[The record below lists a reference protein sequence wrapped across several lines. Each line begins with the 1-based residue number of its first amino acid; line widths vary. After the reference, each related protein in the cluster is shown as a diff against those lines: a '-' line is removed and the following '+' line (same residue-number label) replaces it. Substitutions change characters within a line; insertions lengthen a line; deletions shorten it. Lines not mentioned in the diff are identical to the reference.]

1 MTYQEQRYTLNGD
14 VDEEK
19 TKSAYIVGDVEH
31 RSLDM
36 TWLNLLV
43 LTGAGLRYQALV
55 RNSSFPLGQEPTL
68 ARSCWHEK
76 RRGET
81 DEYGEKAFEE
91 EDVAPG
97 VDDH

>member
-1 MTYQEQRYTLNGD
+1 MTYQEQRYTLNSD

-36 TWLNLLV
+36 TWLDLLV
-43 LTGAGLRYQALV
+43 FSGAGLRYQALM
-55 RNSSFPLGQEPTL
+55 RNSSFPLVQEPTL
-68 ARSCWHEK
+68 ARSCWHEE

-81 DEYGEKAFEE
+81 DEHGEKAFKE

-97 VDDH
+97 VNDH